1 MTNTRATVTSTA
13 ILDAAEQ
20 LFARHGHDKTSMRQ
34 ITTTAGVNLAAIH
47 YHFGSKEQLIQA
59 VFKRRLSILNEE
71 RLQIL
76 DALEAQAAGQP
87 LKPSQ
92 VVEAFFSPLVRHAYC
107 ENQGSR
113 PFTPLIEHSR
123 FDQDGFIGALFTEEH
138 SGVVV
143 RFRRAFQQALPNV
156 PLEEILWR
164 FNFMLGATSYA
175 IMGMDA
181 LRTAVGLAP
190 QPESKRATVD
200 EVLQR
205 LLSFL
210 LGGLR
215 APLPGQPALHPDSDK
230 PDNSYTTAPPASQPD
245 TEIIL

>member
-1 MTNTRATVTSTA
+1 MNTSRAALTSTA
-13 ILDAAEQ
+13 ILDAAER
-20 LFARHGHDKTSMRQ
+20 LFARQGHDKTSMRQ
-34 ITTTAGVNLAAIH
+34 ITAEADVNLASIN

-59 VFKRRLSILNEE
+59 VFKRRISILNEE
-71 RLQIL
+71 RLRML
-76 DALEAQAAGQP
+76 DALEAQAGGRP

-92 VVEAFFSPLVRHAYC
+92 VVEAFFSPLVRHAYDDS
-107 ENQGSR
+107 GSK

-123 FDQDGFIGALFTEEH
+123 FDQNGFIGTLFTKEH
-138 SGVVV
+138 IGVVT
-143 RFRRAFQQALPNV
+143 RFRRAFQKALPDV
-156 PLEEILWR
+156 PLEDILWR

-190 QPESKRATVD
+190 QPDEEKPGVE

-205 LLSFL
+205 LMSFL

-215 APLPGQPALHPDSDK
+215 APLPERQAQPWAA
-230 PDNSYTTAPPASQPD
+230 APLEASPASLQSN
-245 TEIIL
+245 TEGVL